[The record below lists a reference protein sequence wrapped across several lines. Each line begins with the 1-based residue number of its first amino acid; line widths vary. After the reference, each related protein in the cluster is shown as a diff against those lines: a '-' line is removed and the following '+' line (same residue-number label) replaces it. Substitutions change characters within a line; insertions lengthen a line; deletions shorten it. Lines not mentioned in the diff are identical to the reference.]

1 MGAVLLRA
9 VCAGALLCLAGCAG
23 TPASLRQQLPADQSQ
38 PLARYSGPVAAISL
52 ADIEV
57 VAPKAPSDIG
67 PGLREMIVT
76 ALLDSRR
83 FRMAENQ
90 PGQSRPADIVVFVSV
105 SEFQPQASGGSAGV
119 GGGGG
124 VSSGVLG
131 GLLGETL
138 NRAQIVLDLRV
149 TDAQSQEVLTL
160 TRAQGQASDAA
171 GGFMAGLFG
180 GWPLGSGLGA
190 YANTPMEKALRICI
204 IEAVRLISEAVP
216 SKYYQY

>member
-1 MGAVLLRA
+1 MAAALLRA
-9 VCAGALLCLAGCAG
+9 VCAGVLVCLAGCAG
-23 TPASLRQQLPADQSQ
+23 APLAQRQPPANPSQ
-38 PLARYSGPVAAISL
+38 PLPHYSGPVAAIAL

-57 VAPKAPSDIG
+57 AAPKAPSDIG
-67 PGLREMIVT
+67 PGLREMIST
-76 ALLDSRR
+76 ALLNSGR
-83 FRMAENQ
+83 FRLVENY
-90 PGQSRPADIVVFVSV
+90 PGQSKPADVVVFISV
-105 SEFQPQASGGSAGV
+105 SEFQPQVSGGSAGI

-138 NRAQIVLDLRV
+138 NRAQIALDVRV
-149 TDAQSQEVLTL
+149 TDALSQAVLTL

-190 YANTPMEKALRICI
+190 YANTSMEKALRLCI

-216 SKYYQY
+216 SKYYLY